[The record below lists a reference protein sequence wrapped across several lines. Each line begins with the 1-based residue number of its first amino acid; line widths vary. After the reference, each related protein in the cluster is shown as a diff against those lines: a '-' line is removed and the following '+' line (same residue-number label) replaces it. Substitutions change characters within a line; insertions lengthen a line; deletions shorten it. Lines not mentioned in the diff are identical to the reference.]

1 MPQMPSMLPPLTGH
15 ALLHTWGW
23 RPVWDALILLALVA
37 YLAGVVLGRRRG
49 ARAVSPARA
58 LSFVVGLAVLFVT
71 LNSAVDVYAMAV
83 FWDHMIE
90 HLLLIMVVPALLV
103 LGHPIEVTRTALP
116 ASARAHLDRVLHSL
130 PVRVATN
137 PLVALL
143 LYTVVIVGTHL
154 TSFMD
159 QMAMHGWLM
168 NAEQVLYLGA
178 GYLAMLPLL
187 GTEPSLP
194 NLPYLFR
201 IAAML
206 FAMTPDTVVG
216 IVLMQTQKNV
226 FPVMH
231 AAHPAWAPSAVKDQQ
246 IGGALMWAAGDG
258 LMMLFAVAIVVALIA
273 NPTRGTVLGS
283 WLEAV
288 RRGNLAAHV
297 ASQVPDTTAFT
308 HQTDVDSDD
317 QVLAAYNQMLQRLQ
331 GQEQGR
337 A

>member
-1 MPQMPSMLPPLTGH
+1 MQDMPSMLPPLTPH

-23 RPVWDALILLALVA
+23 HPVWDALILVALAA
-37 YLAGVVLGRRRG
+37 YLAGVVVARRRG
-49 ARAVSPARA
+49 TRGVSPVREV
-58 LSFVVGLAVLFVT
+58 SFVVGLAVLFVT
-71 LNSAVDVYAMAV
+71 LNSAIDVYAMAL

-103 LGHPIEVTRTALP
+103 LGHPVEVTRTALS
-116 ASARAHLDRVLHSL
+116 ASARSHLDRVLHSL
-130 PVRVATN
+130 PVRVLTN

-143 LYTVVIVGTHL
+143 LYTVVIVATHL

-216 IVLMQTQKNV
+216 IVLMQTRQNL

-231 AAHPAWAPSAVKDQQ
+231 AAHPVWAPSAVKDQQ
-246 IGGALMWAAGDG
+246 VGGALMWAAGDG
-258 LMMLFAVAIVVALIA
+258 LMMVFAVAIVVALIA
-273 NPTRGTVLGS
+273 NPTRGTVVGT
-283 WLEAV
+283 WLEGV
-288 RRGNLAAHV
+288 RRRNLAAHV
-297 ASQVPDTTAFT
+297 ASQVPDTAAFAD
-308 HQTDVDSDD
+308 QTDVDSDD
-317 QVLAAYNQMLQRLQ
+317 RVLAAYNQMLQRLQ
-331 GQEQGR
+331 GQERGR
-337 A
+337 R